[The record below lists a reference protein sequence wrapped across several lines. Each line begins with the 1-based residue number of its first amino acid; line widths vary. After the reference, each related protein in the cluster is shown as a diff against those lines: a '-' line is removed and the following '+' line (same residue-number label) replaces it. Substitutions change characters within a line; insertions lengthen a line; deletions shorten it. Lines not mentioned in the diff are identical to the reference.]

1 MGLFTKAVK
10 ESQFSFD
17 AKEEKVGEIKDYVR
31 ETLEGTPFSEKELT
45 GILLAIEEACT
56 NVIRHA
62 YLYAPGGT
70 IRLKITLTSDKAV
83 FEIID
88 TGRAFDFEGSGTP
101 DLDRYVETSRK
112 GGLGI
117 YLIRKIMDDVDYRAR
132 RNENRL
138 ILVKNF
144 PKRTAARRA
153 LRGEGISIRKK
164 FAFWMTLI
172 LTGLV
177 FIIYFYFENR
187 TTTALRSNFRTQMEE
202 VATTVASQAKDEIVN
217 EARDAEFLLMVRN
230 FRHQNKNIAYIS
242 ITDKDGEVLA
252 HSEDISLLH
261 SKYQL
266 PPGIISE
273 LTTVPQQVNSG
284 GRDILHYIL
293 PVTENGELL
302 GHAHIGFSTANLKAD
317 IRSSRQ
323 GIFIISIISYV
334 LALMAVTLLS
344 NYFVKPIQKL
354 TDGVKKIGSGDL
366 EAKLPIDGADEFS
379 EIARAFNEMTGKI
392 KEAQKNIVEQERL
405 HKEMQV
411 AQEIQHTLLPK
422 HFPDI
427 EGYDIAT
434 IYRAA
439 KDVGGDYF
447 DFVWVDEN
455 TLGIVVADVS
465 GKGVPGSLVMTM
477 IRTAIRLEA
486 RGNRSAVDILSRVND
501 FVTEDVKKGMFITI
515 FLVVLDSINRKIS
528 FASAGHNPMVLYRH
542 DEEKT
547 YFLNPRGIPL
557 GIRLPEELTFG
568 ESLEAESIKLKKDDI
583 LVVYTDGITEAMN
596 HRREQFGMTRFIQF
610 IRNYS
615 FLTPEDFV
623 EKLNEEIIEFTE
635 GAEQNDDITLV
646 AIKEKVMADEYL
658 VQRRKKLLN
667 LVEAEG
673 KTVKDACQEMKV
685 STSTYYK
692 YKKRYELYGEEGLKN
707 KEPRGDAM
715 PRQLS
720 YEERSKLLQLIR
732 QFPEYGTT
740 RLKKELESGDYGDIR
755 VDEKALYE
763 ELVRLRLNTR
773 MLRLEYSARTGKGL
787 TEDQKELLAKE
798 SEKYQEK
805 IARDKQEYL
814 EKLEAASGE
823 TGNGKGKVAQFIDNL
838 ASAGIPQDEIKDMMD
853 MFSDLEEEID
863 EDTALKLLERMSN
876 RVTQIKLDMST
887 DKVLDQSRFHG
898 QDLTGWK
905 KVADDGIDLN
915 LLDNEEET
923 TSFTSGKPAKRLDED
938 EDSNHD

>member
-1 MGLFTKAVK
+1 MGLFSKAVK
-10 ESQFSFD
+10 ESQFSFN
-17 AKEEKVGEIKDYVR
+17 AKEEKLNEIKDYVR
-31 ETLEGTPFSEKELT
+31 DTLDDTPFSEKELT

-70 IRLKITLTSDKAV
+70 IRLKITLSSDRAI

-88 TGRAFDFEGSGTP
+88 TGRAFDFDSSGTP

-112 GGLGI
+112 GGLGL
-117 YLIRKIMDDVDYRAR
+117 YLIRKIMDDVDYRSHR
-132 RNENRL
+132 SGNRL
-138 ILVKNF
+138 VLVKRF
-144 PKRTAARRA
+144 PKGPAARRM

-187 TTTALRSNFRTQMEE
+187 TTSALKAGFRTQIEE

-217 EARDAEFLLMVRN
+217 EVRDAEFLLLVRN
-230 FRHQNKNIAYIS
+230 FRQQNKNIAYIS
-242 ITDKDGEVLA
+242 ITDGKGDVLA
-252 HSEDISLLH
+252 HSEDISRIH
-261 SKYQL
+261 STYELPSGVNVQL
-266 PPGIISE
+266 SNQ
-273 LTTVPQQVNSG
+273 PQNINIK
-284 GRDILHYIL
+284 GRSVQHYIV
-293 PVTENGELL
+293 PITEGEELL
-302 GHAHIGFSTANLKAD
+302 GHAHIGFTMENLEAE
-317 IRSSRQ
+317 ISSSRR

-334 LALMAVTLLS
+334 LALMAITLLS

-528 FASAGHNPMVLYRH
+528 FASAGHNPMVLYRD
-542 DEEKT
+542 DEQKT

-596 HRREQFGMTRFIQF
+596 RQREQFGMKRFLQFIQ
-610 IRNYS
+610 NYS

-623 EKLNEEIIEFTE
+623 EKLNEEIMEFTQ
-635 GAEQNDDITLV
+635 GAEQNDDVTLV
-646 AIKEKVMADEYL
+646 AIKEKVMADDYL
-658 VQRRKKLLN
+658 VQRRKKLLD

-673 KTVKDACQEMKV
+673 KTVKDACREMKV

-692 YKKRYELYGEEGLKN
+692 YKKRFELYGEEGLKN
-707 KEPRGDAM
+707 KEPRGDAV

-720 YEERSKLLQLIR
+720 YEERSLLLELVR
-732 QFPEYGTT
+732 KYPEYGTT
-740 RLKKELESGDYGDIR
+740 RLKKELESGEYGEIR
-755 VDEKALYE
+755 VDEKALYD
-763 ELVRLRLNTR
+763 ELVRLRLNTK
-773 MLRLEYSARTGKGL
+773 MLRLEYSARMGRGL
-787 TEDQKELLAKE
+787 TDDQKELLAKE

-805 IARDKQEYL
+805 IAKDKKEYL
-814 EKLEAASGE
+814 KKLEAARAE
-823 TGNGKGKVAQFIDNL
+823 AGNGKGKVAEFIDNL
-838 ASAGIPQDEIKDMMD
+838 AEAGIPQEEIKDMME

-876 RVTQIKLDMST
+876 RVDQIKLDMSK

-898 QDLTGWK
+898 QDLMGWK
-905 KVADDGIDLN
+905 KVADGGIDLN
-915 LLDNEEET
+915 LLDNEEESD
-923 TSFTSGKPAKRLDED
+923 SFTFDELAKRLDED
-938 EDSNHD
+938 ENNKS